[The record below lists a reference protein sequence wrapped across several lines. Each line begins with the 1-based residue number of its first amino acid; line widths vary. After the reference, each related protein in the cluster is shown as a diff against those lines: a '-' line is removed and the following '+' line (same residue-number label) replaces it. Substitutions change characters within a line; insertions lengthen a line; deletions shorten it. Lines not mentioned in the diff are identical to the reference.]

1 MELLNDLVDFEE
13 KNSIESLL
21 FSKFIV
27 LLVLCPDVGLDVCLM
42 NGHSIIFGLL
52 E

>member
-13 KNSIESLL
+13 KNSVESLF